1 LNPLSGKAHESL
13 CYAGAKRQNPES
25 RSQESEEKKS
35 RIKTVSAYHSGFW
48 ILAPEFCFT
57 LMREINSIEIKDEAH
72 VGTARRSVHRFA
84 SGLGFDETALSE
96 IDIVVQEIGTNAARY
111 ATAGGWLHYTTTLGT
126 ATGIELF
133 YWDAGPGIYDLDRA
147 IRDGVS
153 TSGSLGAGLGAIR
166 RLMDEFDVY
175 STLPTTS
182 RLSHAARRTSHG
194 TVMLT
199 RKWLKKDGDETP
211 GSEDARR
218 YGVWSRPHPGE
229 DKNGDAYFISARGR
243 QTLLAVI
250 DGLGHGPGAKQAAD
264 VAVDQLDDWLG
275 EPLDEVL
282 PALHNALRSTRGAV
296 IGAAII
302 DRAAGRFHYSGV
314 GNVMVRVYGAPE
326 HTSPVSANGT
336 LGARLGQLRVWTYP
350 WTEGA
355 TLIMASDG
363 VSASWDIESYPGLL
377 QRTPQLLAGILMR
390 DYGRNADDATV
401 LVAR

>member
-1 LNPLSGKAHESL
+1 
-13 CYAGAKRQNPES
+13 
-25 RSQESEEKKS
+25 
-35 RIKTVSAYHSGFW
+35 
-48 ILAPEFCFT
+48 
-57 LMREINSIEIKDEAH
+57 MREINSIEIKDEAH

-84 SGLGFDETALSE
+84 SNLGFDETALSE

-111 ATAGGWLHYTTTLGT
+111 ATSSGWLHYTTTLGA

-133 YWDAGPGIYDLDRA
+133 YWDVGPGIYDLDRA

-182 RLSHAARRTSHG
+182 RLSHATRRTSHG

-199 RKWLKKDGDETP
+199 RKWLNKEGDETP
-211 GSEDARR
+211 GGEEARR

-229 DKNGDAYFISARGR
+229 EKNGDAYFIRARGGH
-243 QTLLAVI
+243 TLLAVI

-264 VAVDQLDDWLG
+264 VAVDQLDEWMG
-275 EPLDEVL
+275 EPLEEVL
-282 PALHNALRSTRGAV
+282 PALHNALRATRGAV

-302 DRAAGRFHYSGV
+302 DRATGHFHYSGV

-326 HTSPVSANGT
+326 HTTPLSANGT

-350 WTEGA
+350 WAEGA

>member
-1 LNPLSGKAHESL
+1 
-13 CYAGAKRQNPES
+13 
-25 RSQESEEKKS
+25 
-35 RIKTVSAYHSGFW
+35 
-48 ILAPEFCFT
+48 
-57 LMREINSIEIKDEAH
+57 MRDINSIEIRDEAQ
-72 VGTARRSVHRFA
+72 VGAVRRAVNRFA
-84 SGLGFDETALSE
+84 SNLDFDETALSE
-96 IDIVVQEIGTNAARY
+96 LDIVVQEIGTNAARY
-111 ATAGGWLHYTTTLGT
+111 ATSGGWLHYTTTLG
-126 ATGIELF
+126 AAAGIELF

-175 STLPTTS
+175 STLRTS
-182 RLSHAARRTSHG
+182 ARLSLSQQRRTFHG
-194 TVMLT
+194 TALLA
-199 RKWLKKDGDETP
+199 RKWPAGDGGETPAGDE
-211 GSEDARR
+211 AKR

-229 DKNGDAYFISARGR
+229 ISNGDAYFIRELKGR
-243 QTLLAVI
+243 TLLAVI

-264 VAVDQLDDWLG
+264 VAIDQLDDWAG

-282 PALHNALRSTRGAV
+282 PQLHNALRATRGAV

-302 DRAAGRFHYSGV
+302 DNAGGRFHYAGV
-314 GNVMVRVYGAPE
+314 GNVMVRVFGAPE
-326 HTSPVSANGT
+326 HASPLSANGT

-350 WTEGA
+350 WAEGA

-377 QRTPQLLAGILMR
+377 DRSPQLVAGVMMR
-390 DYGRNADDATV
+390 DYGRDTDDATV